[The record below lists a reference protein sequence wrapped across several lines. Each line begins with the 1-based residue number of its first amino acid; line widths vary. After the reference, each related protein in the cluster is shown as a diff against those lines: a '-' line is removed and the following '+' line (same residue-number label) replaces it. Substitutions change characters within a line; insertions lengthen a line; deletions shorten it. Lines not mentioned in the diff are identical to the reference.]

1 MSGATEI
8 MVPGV
13 SFEEVIRARMDGGYY
28 ADGSDTIEDWIQ
40 ERLERHRNPC
50 GPFEVRLADDRLI
63 EVNEF
68 KTKESGTTVIRT
80 DITERKRAEE
90 KLRQSETRLFQII
103 EHSPMACFIS
113 RKSDGVVLVGNTRFA
128 EMWGLAEGEIV
139 GCDTRL
145 FQPDEKERDINVAH
159 VEKHGFLRSYES
171 RRVRRDGTEFWILG
185 SLYPFTYEGEEALLG
200 WSYDITERKHIERQL
215 LHAQKMEA
223 VGHLT
228 GGIAHDFNNLLQVIA
243 VNSGLARFDIEEDG
257 TISGFLDLIEK
268 AVAHGS
274 ALTQQLLAFS
284 RGQTL
289 FPRTVDPNGLIEGM
303 LKILGRTLGE
313 DIEIETS
320 LEDDISSIIV
330 DTSALEN
337 AILNLALNARAAM
350 PEGGELTVASGRKRM
365 DEDFATEDGVLPA
378 GEYVEISLT
387 DSGCGMS
394 PEVLARAIEPFFTTR
409 EVGEGSGLGLSM
421 VYGFTEQSGGH
432 LSLESEPTKGTTAR
446 IILPVSEEAAEATQ
460 EALPKMEAGRG
471 SGTVLVVEDDPDVR
485 ATAVVLLKSFGYEVR
500 EAQDA
505 VVALEV
511 LQDDAGVNLLFAD
524 VVMPKGMNGFQ
535 LAEEASRR
543 YPGLRVLLTSGYPET
558 ELERA
563 GSRESGFTL
572 LKKPYS
578 QRELTDALNSIIGA

>member
-313 DIEIETS
+313 DIEIKTS
-320 LEDDISSIIV
+320 LEADIPSIAV
-330 DTSALEN
+330 DPNALES
-337 AILNLALNARAAM
+337 AVLNLAINARAAM
-350 PEGGELTVASGRKRM
+350 PEGGELTVMSGRRRL
-365 DEDFATEDGVLPA
+365 DDGLVTEDDVLPA
-378 GEYVEISLT
+378 GDYVEISLT
-387 DSGCGMS
+387 DTGCGMP
-394 PEVLARAIEPFFTTR
+394 PEVLARVIEPFFTTR

-421 VYGFTEQSGGH
+421 VYGFAEQSGGR
-432 LSLESEPTKGTTAR
+432 LFLESAPAKGTTAS
-446 IILPVSEEAAEATQ
+446 IFLPIAEEAAEAVG
-460 EALPKMEAGRG
+460 EAPRKAEPRG
-471 SGTVLVVEDDPDVR
+471 SVGTVLVVEDDPDVR
-485 ATAVVLLKSFGYEVR
+485 ATVVALLETFGHEVR
-500 EAQDA
+500 EAGDA
-505 VVALEV
+505 TTALEV
-511 LQDDAGVNLLFAD
+511 LREDSGVNILFTD

-535 LAEEASRR
+535 LAKEASRR
-543 YPGLRVLLTSGYPET
+543 YPGLRVLLTSGYPEI
-558 ELERA
+558 ELEKT
-563 GSRESGFTL
+563 GLGESDFTL
-572 LKKPYS
+572 LKKPFS
-578 QRELTDALNSIIGA
+578 PRELTDALSLINGT